1 MVCGYF
7 QASVEISCEP
17 RVKKHFRSIYFDNAV
32 VSTCPASDGNVIIDA
47 FHQFSGVKWLRN
59 KPLNK
64 FEDAQWLLIQKAEEE
79 KLLQVTIKIPEENL
93 KKLLSDSEDQYVS
106 CGVSKLAQLWNEQRK
121 LILQDAIFNLYCQH
135 WRRKLECG

>member
-32 VSTCPASDGNVIIDA
+32 VSTCPTSDGNVVIDA

-64 FEDAQWLLIQKAEEE
+64 F
-79 KLLQVTIKIPEENL
+79 
-93 KKLLSDSEDQYVS
+93 EDQYVS